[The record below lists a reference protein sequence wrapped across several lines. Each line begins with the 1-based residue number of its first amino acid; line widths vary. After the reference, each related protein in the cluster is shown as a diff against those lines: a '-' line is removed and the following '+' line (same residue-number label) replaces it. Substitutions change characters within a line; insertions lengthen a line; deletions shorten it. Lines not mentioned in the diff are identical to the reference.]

1 MVAKSTKDI
10 TKAVVCNEFFLLSR
24 LIRQVFV
31 QLPRKSLKGIWYPV
45 HIGIIPPPRWSPSD
59 ILSPLTF
66 TKKVGK
72 AEAGIRTRVIS
83 SKVVSVRRAIKV
95 LHIAK
100 Y

>member
-1 MVAKSTKDI
+1 MRAKSTKEI
-10 TKAVVCNEFFLLSR
+10 SKAVVCNEFFLLSR

-31 QLPRKSLKGIWYPV
+31 QLPRKPLKGIRRPV
-45 HIGIIPPPRWSPSD
+45 HIGIIPPSGWGPSD
-59 ILSPLTF
+59 VLSALTF

-72 AEAGIRTRVIS
+72 AEAGIWTRVVS
-83 SKVVSVRRAIKV
+83 SKVVSVRGAIKV